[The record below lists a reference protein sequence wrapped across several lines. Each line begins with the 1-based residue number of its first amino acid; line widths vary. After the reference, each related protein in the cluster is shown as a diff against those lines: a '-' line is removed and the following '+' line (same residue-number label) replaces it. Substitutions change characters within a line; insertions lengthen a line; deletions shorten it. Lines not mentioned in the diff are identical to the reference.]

1 LELPELHQETQQAL
15 QSILPAAASLHNPVD
30 MLAGASPENFADCLR
45 ILLADP
51 NIDSAMVIYPT
62 PPMFTS
68 GAVAKAIIPVIHST
82 NKPVVVV
89 VMGERLIQEAVE
101 HLRAA
106 RIPEYRFPERA
117 AAALTA
123 LTERAELLRFAK
135 AAPVLM
141 KDVDSATVS
150 EILLDCQAGFL
161 PAEVADQILD
171 CYGIPINPVFLTQDP
186 EQAIARC
193 RQIGFPVALKIAS
206 PDIPHKSDV
215 GGVLLNIE
223 DPVTLRAGWNSLME
237 RVAAAHPS
245 VRIQGVYVQRMI
257 PIGQEVIV
265 GTIQDAQFG
274 PLVMFGSGGVE
285 VEGLKDVAFA
295 LAPLTKPEAEY
306 LLESTWAGRKL
317 AGFRNLP
324 AADRQALIQVLYR
337 LAQLAADFP
346 QLAEIEINPL
356 RVLPAGEGALAVDVR
371 LRLAGV

>member
-1 LELPELHQETQQAL
+1 
-15 QSILPAAASLHNPVD
+15 
-30 MLAGASPENFADCLR
+30 
-45 ILLADP
+45 
-51 NIDSAMVIYPT
+51 
-62 PPMFTS
+62 MFTS
-68 GAVAKAIIPVIHST
+68 GAVAKAIIPVIHSSD
-82 NKPVVVV
+82 KPVVVV

-123 LTERAELLRFAK
+123 LTERVELLKFAQ
-135 AAPVLM
+135 AAPILL
-141 KDVDSATVS
+141 KDVDVDRVS
-150 EILLDCQAGFL
+150 KILKTCQNGFIH
-161 PAEVADQILD
+161 PEVADQILD
-171 CYGIPINPVFLTQDP
+171 CYAIPVNPIHLTQDP
-186 EQAIARC
+186 EQAIACC

-223 DPVTLRAGWNSLME
+223 DPATLRAGWNSLKE
-237 RVAAAHPS
+237 RIATAHPGA
-245 VRIQGVYVQRMI
+245 RIQGIYIQRMI

-295 LAPLTKPEAEY
+295 MAPLTKPEAEY

-324 AADRQALIQVLYR
+324 AADRQALLQVLYR

-356 RVLPAGEGALAVDVR
+356 RVLPTGEGAIAVDVR
-371 LRLAGV
+371 MRLAGV